1 MLSEVLHYIS
11 LMGSLQSLVVLLYLT
26 EGINLVPVVGGPS
39 LVGQGGV
46 VNAAGVEPLELPVFI
61 VFVQLRRV
69 LLLPPVDV
77 SCLAGKSKQINE
89 N

>member
-1 MLSEVLHYIS
+1 MLSEVLRYIS
-11 LMGSLQSLVVLLYLT
+11 LVGSLQSLVVLQYLT
-26 EGINLVPVVGGPS
+26 EGINLVPVVGGSS
-39 LVGQGGV
+39 LVGQVGV

-61 VFVQLRRV
+61 VAVQLSSV